1 MNCYHHE
8 DGTLLPS
15 SVSNSLSFL
24 WQLFLF
30 LLHHILQFVMT
41 YNTYYHINGS
51 GGYRLWQPVQTESQ
65 PKSSGL
71 VLGRRPLGAVLH
83 SSYELVNSR
92 NGHDD
97 STINIVLELQLLL
110 LPCLLSAFYSL
121 DLYCSIFIT
130 YLCNNWKQN
139 KFLLSYF
146 CSFIFFYFCKLRPIL
161 RLATCYIL
169 FFTFVYVNCI
179 IQNVCNLL
187 LVVNKRLVRWMN
199 WCYICV
205 VMLCSYSHGETVGMD
220 ELQPF
225 LEPDYRCSAHQ
236 LSIISLSLHTSC
248 QSFLSLHT
256 SCQSFLAVTLEYRH
270 I

>member
-1 MNCYHHE
+1 MVVVGIDSGSLYRQNH
-8 DGTLLPS
+8 
-15 SVSNSLSFL
+15 SLSRLAWSWVGGRLAPFYI
-24 WQLFLF
+24 
-30 LLHHILQFVMT
+30 HHM
-41 YNTYYHINGS
+41 N
-51 GGYRLWQPVQTESQ
+51 R
-65 PKSSGL
+65 
-71 VLGRRPLGAVLH
+71 
-83 SSYELVNSR
+83 VNSR

-205 VMLCSYSHGETVGMD
+205 VMLCSYSHGETVGVD

-236 LSIISLSLHTSC
+236 MSIISLSLHTSC
-248 QSFLSLHT
+248 QSFHFIFDIIVGNIKFTVCICLTVCDASPPKLMTGFCEMWHRNRGLSWKK
-256 SCQSFLAVTLEYRH
+256 SCIVEAVA
-270 I
+270 